1 MTIRTLL
8 FGFLIGIFTSS
19 AVVYAAHPVIGYRWA
34 TQTWEDYV
42 KTHPEEAKND
52 PAGALFDCQIK
63 LNEKKD
69 L

>member
-8 FGFLIGIFTSS
+8 LGFLLGIFTSS
-19 AVVYAAHPVIGYRWA
+19 AVVYATYPVIGYRWA

-42 KTHPEEAKND
+42 KTHPEEAKSD
-52 PAGALFDCQIK
+52 LAGALFNCQIK